1 MKQSI
6 RAIAF
11 DVFGTVVDWHGGI
24 SAEAASLAA
33 RHGVAGDW
41 ARFARDWRAGYPAA
55 MNRVRNGELDW
66 TRIDGLHRIILE
78 QVAAEH
84 GLGDLPPAELD
95 ELNRAWHRLPAWPDT
110 VEGLTLLKR
119 HFTITTLSNGN
130 FSLLTDMAKAAGLPW
145 DCIISAELFH
155 HYKPDPETYLGCAD
169 LLGIEP
175 RALMLAAC
183 HPEDLRA
190 AKALGLRTAYVE
202 RPHEHGAEA
211 RWPQVEKGE
220 FDFTATDI
228 VDLAG
233 QLSQDNAGAGAG

>member
-1 MKQSI
+1 MSLSI
-6 RAIAF
+6 KAVAF

-24 SAEAASLAA
+24 RAEAEALAA
-33 RHGVAGDW
+33 KHGVAGDW
-41 ARFARDWRAGYPAA
+41 AKFASDWRAGYPLA

-84 GLGDLPPAELD
+84 GLGDLPAGELD

-110 VEGLTLLKR
+110 VQGLTLLKR
-119 HFTITTLSNGN
+119 GFTITTLSNGN
-130 FSLLTDMAKAAGLPW
+130 FSLLTEMAKRAGLPW

-175 RALMLAAC
+175 RELMLAAC

-190 AKALGLRTAYVE
+190 AKVHGLRTAYVE
-202 RPHEHGAEA
+202 RAHEHGQEA
-211 RWPQVEKGE
+211 RRPQVEKGE
-220 FDFTATDI
+220 FDIVATDI
-228 VDLAG
+228 VDLAR
-233 QLSQDNAGAGAG
+233 QMS

>member
-1 MKQSI
+1 MKQTI
-6 RAIAF
+6 KAIAF

-24 SAEAASLAA
+24 RAEAEALAA
-33 RHGVAGDW
+33 KHGIVGDW
-41 ARFARDWRAGYPAA
+41 AKFANDWRAGYPLA

-78 QVAAEH
+78 QAAVEH
-84 GLGDLPPAELD
+84 GLGELPPAELD

-119 HFTITTLSNGN
+119 SFTITTLSNGN
-130 FSLLTDMAKAAGLPW
+130 FSLLTDMAKRAGLPW

-175 RALMLAAC
+175 HELMLAAC

-190 AKALGLRTAYVE
+190 AKQHGLRTAYVE
-202 RPHEHGAEA
+202 RPHEFGEEA
-211 RWPQVEKGE
+211 RWPKVEKGE
-220 FDFTATDI
+220 FDVVATDI
-228 VDLAG
+228 ADLAR
-233 QLSQDNAGAGAG
+233 QMS

>member
-1 MKQSI
+1 MSQPIK
-6 RAIAF
+6 AIAF

-24 SAEAASLAA
+24 RAEAGALAA
-33 RHGVAGDW
+33 KHGVAGDW
-41 ARFARDWRAGYPAA
+41 AKFASDWRAGYPLA

-78 QVAAEH
+78 QVAVEH
-84 GLGDLPPAELD
+84 GLGELPPAELD

-119 HFTITTLSNGN
+119 GFTITTLSNGN
-130 FSLLTDMAKAAGLPW
+130 FSLLTNMAKRAGLPW

-175 RALMLAAC
+175 HELMLAAC

-190 AKALGLRTAYVE
+190 AKQHGLRTAYIE
-202 RPHEHGAEA
+202 RPHEHGQEA
-211 RWPQVEKGE
+211 RSPQVEQGE
-220 FDFTATDI
+220 FDIVATDI
-228 VDLAG
+228 VDLAR
-233 QLSQDNAGAGAG
+233 QLS

>member
-6 RAIAF
+6 KAIAF

-24 SAEAASLAA
+24 RAEAAALAG
-33 RHGVAGDW
+33 RHGINGDW
-41 ARFARDWRAGYPAA
+41 ARFANDWRAGYPVA

-110 VEGLTLLKR
+110 VEGLSRLKR
-119 HFTITTLSNGN
+119 DYTITTLSNGN
-130 FSLLTDMAKAAGLPW
+130 FSLLTDMAKHTGLPW

-175 RALMLAAC
+175 QELMLAAC

-190 AKALGLRTAYVE
+190 ARQHGLRTAYIE
-202 RPHEHGAEA
+202 RPHEHGEKA
-211 RWPQVEKGE
+211 RWPEVEKGE
-220 FDFTATDI
+220 FDIVATDI
-228 VDLAG
+228 VDLAR
-233 QLSQDNAGAGAG
+233 QMS